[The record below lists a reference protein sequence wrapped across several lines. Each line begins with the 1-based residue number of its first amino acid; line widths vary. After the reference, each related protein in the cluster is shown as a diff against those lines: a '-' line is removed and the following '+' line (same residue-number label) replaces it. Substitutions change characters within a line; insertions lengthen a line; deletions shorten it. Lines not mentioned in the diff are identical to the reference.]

1 MGKSK
6 SKSHS
11 RSISK
16 WRKFFGSADK
26 TAESREDNTTQ
37 TTMMSLEPQAN
48 PSPPVRNMYSGGNSK
63 SKSITKRRPIGIG
76 TREDTVAPRTAL
88 EEKSA
93 DGPVPLSP
101 HLRDEKKKGSG
112 SKCEE
117 DQKSKNAKK
126 KESKKEEEADASIFE
141 EVVGPSTP
149 AQTGT
154 HGIKNRM
161 RWKIDVE
168 GADVNGDQKMSDVME
183 KLTQL
188 RKKSKM
194 KKCKVLKANE
204 KAGGGNDEDDEL
216 PNEEAIIN
224 SARVLQLIK
233 MESLITKELSESD
246 QEILRGFCRSGDQE
260 EKSEA
265 LIEKITVA
273 VLNAVV
279 TKNEFIRQVSISGQ
293 LRMFAVDEK
302 KAKNPMMALLLA
314 RKDLLYVSWSKP
326 NRDVENT
333 LDGTWAGMT
342 VKKVPQAAV
351 QSTLL

>member
-48 PSPPVRNMYSGGNSK
+48 PSPPVKNMYSGGNSR

-154 HGIKNRM
+154 HGIKNKM

-188 RKKSKM
+188 RKKSRM

-216 PNEEAIIN
+216 P
-224 SARVLQLIK
+224 

-260 EKSEA
+260 EKAEA

-302 KAKNPMMALLLA
+302 KSKNPMMALLLA

>member
-48 PSPPVRNMYSGGNSK
+48 PSPPVRNMYSGGNSR

-117 DQKSKNAKK
+117 APSKNAKK

-154 HGIKNRM
+154 HGIKNKM

-204 KAGGGNDEDDEL
+204 KAGGGNDEDDEF
-216 PNEEAIIN
+216 P
-224 SARVLQLIK
+224 
-233 MESLITKELSESD
+233 MESLITKEFSESD

-260 EKSEA
+260 EKAEA

-326 NRDVENT
+326 NRDVETT
-333 LDGTWAGMT
+333 LDGTWSGMT